1 MSMSEPTWPDTA
13 FPDPL
18 PAAFQPL
25 RDRLRTW
32 MQRLDRGGRGYQ
44 QAHQALL
51 AECQRARELGSDP
64 QRLLIDELARLV
76 APWSNHDVL
85 KNLPQPLHADLVRR
99 ARRIAD
105 GLHIR
110 RETPAW
116 VPKAIA
122 AAIVI
127 PLAFGALQIGW
138 RWAMP
143 GAGSLLGYW
152 ERIGREVG
160 YRVENASTIEMAAGL
175 AAGMMAIGWYTM
187 RAARSV

>member
-1 MSMSEPTWPDTA
+1 MSTSEPTCPATA

-18 PAAFQPL
+18 PPAFQPL
-25 RDRLRTW
+25 RDRLQNWLR
-32 MQRLDRGGRGYQ
+32 QLAGGGRGYQ

-51 AECQRARELGSDP
+51 AECQRVRELGSDP
-64 QRLLIDELARLV
+64 QRLLIDELARLA
-76 APWSNHDVL
+76 APWSNPESLQH
-85 KNLPQPLHADLVRR
+85 LPQPLHADLVRR
-99 ARRIAD
+99 ARRIAES
-105 GLHIR
+105 LHIR

-143 GAGSLLGYW
+143 GAGGLSSYL
-152 ERIGREVG
+152 ERMGREAAH
-160 YRVENASTIEMAAGL
+160 RVENASTFEMAAGL
-175 AAGMMAIGWYTM
+175 AAGMMAVGWYTM